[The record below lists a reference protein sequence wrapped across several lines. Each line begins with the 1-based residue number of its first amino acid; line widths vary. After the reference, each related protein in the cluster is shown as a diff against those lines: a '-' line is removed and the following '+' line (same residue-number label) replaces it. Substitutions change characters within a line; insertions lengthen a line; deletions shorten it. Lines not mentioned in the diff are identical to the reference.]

1 MAGHRRFER
10 LLTDLESVVLP
21 LTLMTC
27 KRFCSL
33 LVKPK
38 IQTLSGVWFFKGGV
52 GSTFNPRGLWPPMT
66 GGYVPLVSSPSH
78 QPSPWHHCLR
88 WWRLAGCPPQ
98 FTLFH
103 SAINTHWWSFM
114 KRFVGKCQ
122 GISDLIVTGEFL
134 IPPNSNKYTTNKS
147 KSQLKSSTKWGIGVS
162 SPVNRSTSLAQRTST
177 HSPVWS
183 LKVLTP

>member
-66 GGYVPLVSSPSH
+66 GGYVPLFSSPSH

-114 KRFVGKCQ
+114 KRFVGILVTPSDPNRIKRVLNTGTFTEGLTDVGDQWPHCHR
-122 GISDLIVTGEFL
+122 GISLPT
-134 IPPNSNKYTTNKS
+134 
-147 KSQLKSSTKWGIGVS
+147 Q
-162 SPVNRSTSLAQRTST
+162 Q
-177 HSPVWS
+177 
-183 LKVLTP
+183 